1 MTEVAAT
8 QRTPA
13 RVVAFCAY
21 TDRAGRSC
29 MTANIGLILASWGY
43 RVLIRDLDFAAPSL
57 YRYFSAFLPPVEGTL
72 LASPVGLACDFTDLR
87 GPLDF
92 QGPVA
97 DGVTDPEASV
107 RRSNLIGSPYD
118 FVLLD
123 TPAGGES
130 PLLTS
135 ELADVVVLGYSL
147 DVQAMNMA
155 EQTAKA
161 IRSSSRGDEIKI
173 LPVPMKVDARASG
186 IVAKRRVEGQRRF
199 SWLLANSPDRDKADY
214 WNAIQIPYEPDY
226 ASEEGLP
233 YLDAPSEQR
242 NSLVAAYER
251 LAILVAPGTVR
262 PGNAHATEQ
271 TRTRYRAVR
280 MAGGV
285 SAVRVVHAPED
296 RYWAEWLVSELE
308 HLGLAATRQ
317 RVDQPAVSEAA
328 DASQL
333 IVMSK
338 NLLAAQSSTEYL
350 TALAPSATDDHAR
363 QPPLVVSVDGTEL
376 PRQQL
381 PVHGYLD
388 LSDADPDQAHERLA
402 SYYEVP
408 RVGVS
413 FDGRF
418 HYPGAAS
425 KDISSLPGR
434 DGICHGRDDDL
445 DRIRDY
451 FLSGPSPAL
460 LTLTGPPGIGKS
472 RLALEYAHRFGA
484 SYAFVFCIQ
493 ADSEE
498 AVRTGL
504 AELAI
509 SSPPD
514 RPGGDA
520 GLSKL
525 SDLESPDSGNWLLI
539 YDGVESAAVLDGLV
553 PASGHGH
560 VLLTARSSVM
570 ASGAEQH
577 VSALTPSAASGMLT
591 DLGIPDAEAIE
602 IAQTLQ
608 GVPLAISL
616 AAGWIDGVQDLLL
629 GSGITPATVISNA
642 AHEVG
647 QRLADATDDSPVLG
661 NAPVQLMVA
670 LLTNLLGRPSTD
682 YGAAALLLLRTC
694 AFLAPAGISRRLLRS
709 REMLQQLREVDD
721 RLSDPIVLQNVLR
734 TTVRYGF
741 TLQKGMPADSLR
753 MHQRVLELL
762 RSSLPRAERATRAEA
777 VTRML
782 AASVPAAA
790 DNDVIGSSPVYA
802 ELLQHIEPSGA
813 AQRLDDEVR
822 RWLVSQV
829 RYLWEQ
835 QTLSTWRM
843 ARALGG
849 KLARSWAAESPAGDN
864 DLLLLQLKT
873 QLANVHRSLS
883 EFEVAR
889 AMDHDVLDRQRDLL
903 GLQHLRTLMT
913 ARSYA
918 ADLRLAGDFEAA
930 LLEDQSTWQAHRQAL
945 GDDHLMTIISSSN
958 LAISEL
964 LYGELEQA
972 RRRLRDELPRTR
984 RIASERPAQEPI
996 LWARIGF
1003 LQRQLGDYE
1012 KSHGSLL
1019 KAKTQFENLIGAK
1032 KMSPGDRWI
1041 LQAFAS
1047 LAATERR
1054 LGRPNIEGTRSAL
1067 KDYEDAYGELYPDVF
1082 GLVLS
1087 LAGDWYALGDARAAV
1102 REAERARTG
1111 CSEVFGPG
1119 HPFTRI
1125 CEVNLS
1131 TYALAIGEVDAAA
1144 EGSASALESLTRSLI
1159 PGHPWLQAATVAR
1172 ANALAAAGHLEDAL
1186 ELEESA
1192 LTEYQ
1197 ARLGPH
1203 NRLTKLIEFNAA
1215 NTLKLL
1221 NEPARMP
1228 DAGEGLRERAAIEL
1242 DIPPY

>member
-1 MTEVAAT
+1 VTEVAAT
-8 QRTPA
+8 LRPPA
-13 RVVAFCAY
+13 RVVAFHAY
-21 TDRAGRSC
+21 TDRAGGSC
-29 MTANIGLILASWGY
+29 LTANIGLILASWGY

-57 YRYFSAFLPPVEGTL
+57 YRYFSAFLPAVEGTV
-72 LASPVGLACDFTDLR
+72 LASPVALACDFTDSR
-87 GPLDF
+87 GTLDF

-97 DGVTDPEASV
+97 DRATDPRLPV
-107 RRSNLIGSPYD
+107 RRPDLTGSQYD
-118 FVLLD
+118 FVLLG
-123 TPAGGES
+123 TPAGAES

-147 DVQAMNMA
+147 DAPSMDLAAQGAR
-155 EQTAKA
+155 K
-161 IRSSSRGDEIKI
+161 IRGGSRGADIEL
-173 LPVPMKVDARASG
+173 LPVPMRVDARASG
-186 IVAKRRVEGQRRF
+186 INAARRAQGRQRF
-199 SWLLANSPDRDKADY
+199 SWLLDSSPGWDPARDKAEY
-214 WNAIQIPYEPDY
+214 WDAIQIPYEPDY
-226 ASEEGLP
+226 ASWEGLA

-242 NSLVAAYER
+242 SRLVAAYER
-251 LAILVAPGTVR
+251 LAILLAPGTVR
-262 PGNAHATEQ
+262 PGSAHATEQ
-271 TRTRYRAVR
+271 TRTRYQAARI
-280 MAGGV
+280 
-285 SAVRVVHAPED
+285 AVRVVHAPQD

-308 HLGLAATRQ
+308 HLGLTAIRQ
-317 RVDQPAVSEAA
+317 RVDQPAASAA
-328 DASQL
+328 VDAAEL
-333 IVMSK
+333 IVVSG
-338 NLLAAQSSTEYL
+338 NLLAARPSTAYL
-350 TALAPSATDDHAR
+350 TALAPSATDDYAR
-363 QPPLVVSVDGTEL
+363 QPPLGVSVDGTEL

-381 PVHGYLD
+381 PVLGYLN
-388 LSDADPDQAHERLA
+388 LADASPDQAHERLA
-402 SYYEVP
+402 SYYDVP
-408 RVGVS
+408 KVGVS
-413 FDGRF
+413 TDGRF

-425 KDISSLPGR
+425 KRVSSLPGR
-434 DGICHGRDDDL
+434 DRPCHGRDDDL

-451 FLSGPSPAL
+451 FLSGSSPAL

-472 RLALEYAHRFGA
+472 RLALEYAHRFWA
-484 SYAFVFCIQ
+484 SYDLVFCIQ

-504 AELAI
+504 AELALF
-509 SSPPD
+509 SPPEH
-514 RPGGDA
+514 PGGDA

-525 SDLESPDSGNWLLI
+525 SDLESPDSVKWLLI
-539 YDGVESAAVLDGLV
+539 YDGVESAAVLAGLV

-560 VLLTARSSVM
+560 VLLTARSPVL

-591 DLGIPDAEAIE
+591 GLGIPDAEATE
-602 IAQTLQ
+602 IAEILQ

-616 AAGWIDGVQDLLL
+616 AAGWIGGVQDQLL
-629 GSGITPATVISNA
+629 GGGIAAATVIGNA
-642 AHEVG
+642 AREVG
-647 QRLADATDDSPVLG
+647 QRLADATDDSAAPG
-661 NAPVQLMVA
+661 NDPVQLMVA
-670 LLTNLLGRPSTD
+670 LLTELLGRPSTD

-709 REMLQQLREVDD
+709 PEMLRQLREVDS

-734 TTVRYGF
+734 TTAQYGF
-741 TLQKGMPADSLR
+741 TLQTGMPTDSLR
-753 MHQRVLELL
+753 IHQRVLELL
-762 RSSLPRAERATRAEA
+762 RSGLAPAERTTRAAA

-782 AASVPAAA
+782 AASAPVAA
-790 DNDVIGSSPVYA
+790 DNDVIGNSPVYA
-802 ELLQHIEPSGA
+802 ELLQHVEPSGA
-813 AQRLDDEVR
+813 ARGLDDEVR

-835 QTLSTWRM
+835 QTMSTWRM

-849 KLARSWAAESPAGDN
+849 KLARSWAANSPAGDN
-864 DLLLLQLKT
+864 DPLLLQLKT
-873 QLANVHRSLS
+873 QLANVHRLLG

-889 AMDHDVLDRQRDLL
+889 GMDRDVLDRQRDLL
-903 GLQHLRTLMT
+903 GLRHLLTLMT

-930 LLEDQSTWQAHRQAL
+930 LLEDQSTWQAHRQTL

-972 RRRLRDELPRTR
+972 RRRLRDELPRTQ
-984 RIASERPAQEPI
+984 RIAAERPAQEPI
-996 LWARIGF
+996 LLARIGF
-1003 LQRQLGDYE
+1003 LERQLGDYE
-1012 KSHGSLL
+1012 KSRDSLL
-1019 KAKTQFENLIGAK
+1019 QATTQFENLIGAN

-1054 LGRPNIEGTRSAL
+1054 LGRPDIEGTRRAL
-1067 KDYEDAYGELYPDVF
+1067 KDYENAYGELYPDVL
-1082 GLVLS
+1082 GLILS
-1087 LAGDWYALGDARAAV
+1087 LAGDWYALGDAPAAV
-1102 REAERARTG
+1102 REAQRARAG
-1111 CSEVFGPG
+1111 CSAVFGPA

-1131 TYALAIGEVDAAA
+1131 TYALATGEVDAAA
-1144 EGSASALESLTRSLI
+1144 QGSAAALESLTQSLI

-1172 ANALAAAGHLEDAL
+1172 ANALVAAGRLEEAQAL
-1186 ELEESA
+1186 EEPVLS
-1192 LTEYQ
+1192 EYQ

-1221 NEPARMP
+1221 NEPRRMP
-1228 DAGEGLRERAAIEL
+1228 DAGAGLRERAAIEL